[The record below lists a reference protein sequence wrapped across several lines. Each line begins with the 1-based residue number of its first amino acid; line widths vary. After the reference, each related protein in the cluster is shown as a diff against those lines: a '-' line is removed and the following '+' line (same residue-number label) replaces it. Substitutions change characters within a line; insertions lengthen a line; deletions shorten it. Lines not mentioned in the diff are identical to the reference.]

1 MYSMELHCMRQ
12 ELYNLQNLQNLQ
24 SVQNPQNLQNLQKV
38 QKPWNSNPSHWSCIL
53 QYSSGLRC
61 ITLGSSV
68 FNTTPM
74 PSTGVVFRCIP
85 VELYPRCVI
94 RGRGAGPTCRNL
106 SLTPGRHKVINQM
119 AQQAIT
125 ARVSLVGAR
134 GGSPRP
140 AHWQTHGCAHWGS
153 PPRPAATPRSQDP
166 AFARIRQNVYG
177 RRCVQTKMSS

>member
-1 MYSMELHCMRQ
+1 MCRIRRISRIYRKCKNH
-12 ELYNLQNLQNLQ
+12 
-24 SVQNPQNLQNLQKV
+24 
-38 QKPWNSNPSHWSCIL
+38 
-53 QYSSGLRC
+53 G
-61 ITLGSSV
+61 
-68 FNTTPM
+68 TPI
-74 PSTGVVFRCIP
+74 PHTGVVFCSIP

-94 RGRGAGPTCRNL
+94 RGSGAGPTCRNL

-153 PPRPAATPRSQDP
+153 PPAPWRPRVRKIRPSP
-166 AFARIRQNVYG
+166 ESARTFMEDGAYRPKCQASNI
-177 RRCVQTKMSS
+177 SSDRV